1 MTRKVLFT
9 LGALTFALGIFKVA
23 AEGQTSEVK
32 EKPAMYTYVA
42 DWQLPRGQWGEM
54 EKSRAATQPILDKAL
69 ANGTLVGYGSD
80 LAIVHTPDGATHDEW
95 WSATSMAGVLNVLDA
110 IYKSGNPTSSVLASA
125 TKHWDNIYVS
135 RYYNWKPGTYK
146 DAYTHA
152 SSYKLKADAPD
163 EAVST
168 LTKSLVAPLLERMLA
183 EGAVVEYDI
192 DTQAVHTEA
201 PGTFFIFYITPAAEG
216 LDKVTAALTEALK
229 ASPLSGP
236 AFGSM
241 TDGSA
246 HRDDLARTTA
256 TYK

>member
-1 MTRKVLFT
+1 MARKALFT
-9 LGALTFALGIFKVA
+9 LTALAFALGIFKVA
-23 AEGQTSEVK
+23 AVGQTSEVK

-42 DWQLPRGQWGEM
+42 DWQLPRGQWAEM
-54 EKSRAATQPILDKAL
+54 EKSRATTQPILEKAL

-80 LAIVHTPDGATHDEW
+80 LAIVHQPDGATHDEW
-95 WSATSMAGVLNVLDA
+95 WSATSMAGILNVLDQV
-110 IYKSGNPTSSVLASA
+110 YKSGSPTSSVLSSA
-125 TKHWDNIYVS
+125 TKHWDTIYVS

-146 DAYTHA
+146 EAYTHG

-163 EAVST
+163 DAVAT
-168 LTKSLVAPLLERMLA
+168 LTKSLVAPLLEKMLA
-183 EGAVVEYDI
+183 EGTVIEYDV
-192 DTQAVHTEA
+192 DTQAVHTETPA
-201 PGTFFIFYITPAAEG
+201 TFFIFYITPNAEG
-216 LDKVTAALTEALK
+216 LDKVTAALQEALK

-246 HRDDLARTTA
+246 HRDELARTTA

>member
-1 MTRKVLFT
+1 VIRKAT
-9 LGALTFALGIFKVA
+9 LTLIALTFALGIFKLA
-23 AEGQTSEVK
+23 AVGQTPEAK

-42 DWQLPRGQWGEM
+42 DWQLPRAQWTEM
-54 EKSRAATQPILDKAL
+54 EKSRSATQPILDKAL

-80 LAIVHTPDGATHDEW
+80 LTIVHSPDGATHDEW
-95 WSATSMAGVLNVLDA
+95 WSATSMAGILNVLDA
-110 IYKSGNPTSSVLASA
+110 VYKTGTPTSAVLSSA

-146 DAYTHA
+146 DAYTHGA
-152 SSYKLKADAPD
+152 SYKLKADAPD
-163 EAVST
+163 DAVAT
-168 LTKSLVAPLLERMLA
+168 LTKNLVAPLLDKMLA
-183 EGAVVEYDI
+183 EGAIVEYDV
-192 DTQAVHTEA
+192 DTQAVHTETPA
-201 PGTFFIFYITPAAEG
+201 TFFIFYITPNAEG

-246 HRDDLARTTA
+246 HRDELARTTA

>member
-1 MTRKVLFT
+1 VTRKILFMLVVLT
-9 LGALTFALGIFKVA
+9 LALGIFNTA
-23 AEGQTSEVK
+23 AMGQAAEVK

-42 DWQLPRGQWGEM
+42 DWQLPRAQWAEL
-54 EKSRAATQPILDKAL
+54 EKSRATTQPILDKAL
-69 ANGTLVGYGSD
+69 ANGALVGFGSD
-80 LAIVHTPDGATHDEW
+80 QAIVHQPDGATHDEW
-95 WSATSMAGVLNVLDA
+95 WSATSMAGILNVLDQ
-110 IYKSGNPTSSVLASA
+110 IYKSGSPTSSVLSSA

-163 EAVST
+163 DAVAT
-168 LTKSLVAPLLERMLA
+168 LSKNLVAPLLERMLA

-192 DTQAVHTEA
+192 DTLAVHTQA
-201 PGTFFIFYITPAAEG
+201 PGTFYIFYITPNAEG
-216 LDKVTAALTEALK
+216 IDKVTSAIQEALK

>member
-1 MTRKVLFT
+1 MFALV
-9 LGALTFALGIFKVA
+9 ALTFALGIFRLA
-23 AEGQTSEVK
+23 AVGQTPDVK

-42 DWQLPRGQWGEM
+42 DWQLPRAQWGEM
-54 EKSRAATQPILDKAL
+54 EKSRSATQPILDKAL

-80 LAIVHTPDGATHDEW
+80 LTLVHSADGATHDEW
-95 WSATSMAGVLNVLDA
+95 WSATSMAGILNVLDA
-110 IYKSGNPTSSVLASA
+110 MYKGGTATSAVLSSA

-146 DAYTHA
+146 DAYTHG

-163 EAVST
+163 EAVAT
-168 LTKSLVAPLLERMLA
+168 LTKNLVAPLFEKMLA

-192 DTQAVHTEA
+192 DTLAIHTEA
-201 PGTFFIFYITPAAEG
+201 PGTFFIFYITPNAEG

-241 TDGSA
+241 TDSGA
-246 HRDDLARTTA
+246 HRDELARTTA

>member
-1 MTRKVLFT
+1 MTRKALFA
-9 LGALTFALGIFKVA
+9 LAALTFALGIFKVA
-23 AEGQTSEVK
+23 AVGQTSEAK

-42 DWQLPRGQWGEM
+42 DWQLPRGQWAEM
-54 EKSRAATQPILDKAL
+54 EKSRSATQPILEKAL
-69 ANGTLVGYGSD
+69 ASGTLVGYGSD
-80 LAIVHTPDGATHDEW
+80 LAIVHSPDGATHDEW
-95 WSATSMAGVLNVLDA
+95 WSATSMAGILNVLDA
-110 IYKSGNPTSSVLASA
+110 IYKSGSPTSTVLSSA

-146 DAYTHA
+146 DAYTHG

-163 EAVST
+163 DAVGT
-168 LTKSLVAPLLERMLA
+168 LTKNLVAPLLEKMLA

-192 DTQAVHTEA
+192 DTLAVHTEA
-201 PGTFFIFYITPAAEG
+201 PGTFFIFYITPNAEG
-216 LDKVTAALTEALK
+216 LDKVTAALQEALK

-246 HRDDLARTTA
+246 HRDELARTTA